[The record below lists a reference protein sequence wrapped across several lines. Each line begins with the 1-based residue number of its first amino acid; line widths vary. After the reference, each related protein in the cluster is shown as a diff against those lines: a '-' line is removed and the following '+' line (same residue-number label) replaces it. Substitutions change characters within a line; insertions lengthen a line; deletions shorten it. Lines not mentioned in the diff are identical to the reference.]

1 MKNWIKV
8 AVAAIALSAATVQAA
23 TEVKVGMSGRY
34 FPFTFV
40 KQDKLQGF
48 EVDMWDEIGKR
59 NDYKIEY
66 VTANFSGL
74 FGTYSKQVVLIPS
87 RTKSR

>member
-34 FPFTFV
+34 FPFTFC
-40 KQDKLQGF
+40 KF
-48 EVDMWDEIGKR
+48 
-59 NDYKIEY
+59 
-66 VTANFSGL
+66 
-74 FGTYSKQVVLIPS
+74 
-87 RTKSR
+87 